1 MVDDKFLLA
10 TPTEPLEHQPISP
23 TPLLELGTPT
33 QHTQNSETKV
43 YDETQNNDK
52 TNHSS
57 TKDNI
62 TDKGG
67 SEGFTTAPLTETTL
81 AERQMITYEGKGEPE
96 CSDSYT
102 ELFPPLPRRM
112 LSPYAPAFLPLSNN
126 TFAALLN
133 QDPGSLEE
141 EDPFSKINDQNLVLC
156 SNAVEDHAKER
167 DGPILYTHSEGED
180 LVFID
185 SKLKPLKIDL
195 SRCFKQPFN
204 LRKELKGRKT
214 FSPSQIVTRSK
225 AKILEE
231 GRRITPIGW
240 EEEQEMLDPQQSHEE
255 EVIEFFKLCCPSK
268 KEEPKASKKPLSKS
282 QKKKLK
288 KKKKQS

>member
-1 MVDDKFLLA
+1 M
-10 TPTEPLEHQPISP
+10 SP
-23 TPLLELGTPT
+23 TPILELGTPT
-33 QHTQNSETKV
+33 QDTQYSETKV
-43 YDETQNNDK
+43 NDETQKNDK

-57 TKDNI
+57 TKDNFI
-62 TDKGG
+62 DQGG
-67 SEGFTTAPLTETTL
+67 SEGFTTAPLTETAL
-81 AERQMITYEGKGEPE
+81 EERQMVIYEGEEEPE
-96 CSDSYT
+96 YNISEAYR

-133 QDPGSLEE
+133 QDPGCLEE
-141 EDPFSKINDQNLVLC
+141 EDPFAKINEQSLVLC

-185 SKLKPLKIDL
+185 TKLKPLKIDL

-225 AKILEE
+225 AKILAE

-255 EVIEFFKLCCPSK
+255 EVIDFFKLCCPTK
-268 KEEPKASKKPLSKS
+268 KEEPIQKGIKQKS
-282 QKKKLK
+282 EKEIEEEKETE
-288 KKKKQS
+288 SG